1 MGLIALWHVEPLGPG
16 IKPVSPALAGGFL
29 STEPPGKSHVT
40 PILLTLGK
48 KEMADA
54 KYWGP
59 GEGHGNLLQY
69 SSLENPMDRGA
80 WWATVHGVAK
90 SGTCLK

>member
-1 MGLIALWHVEPLGPG
+1 MNLQALGGQEDAAFLKPSASKVSGLQGAV
-16 IKPVSPALAGGFL
+16 VQGFC
-29 STEPPGKSHVT
+29 HD
-40 PILLTLGK
+40 PILGK

-69 SSLENPMDRGA
+69 SSLENPMDRGG

>member
-54 KYWGP
+54 KEIIIIMIFFKPRERSKRYF
-59 GEGHGNLLQY
+59 
-69 SSLENPMDRGA
+69 
-80 WWATVHGVAK
+80 T
-90 SGTCLK
+90 